1 MLCERP
7 AEVERGR
14 RQRRE
19 KQMKERSRAGKVANV
34 GRGVR
39 GRYTLTQEAVT
50 EGG

>member
-19 KQMKERSRAGKVANV
+19 KQMKEKSRAGKVTAMKNL
-34 GRGVR
+34 RQ
-39 GRYTLTQEAVT
+39 TWAVAVE
-50 EGG
+50 EGTH